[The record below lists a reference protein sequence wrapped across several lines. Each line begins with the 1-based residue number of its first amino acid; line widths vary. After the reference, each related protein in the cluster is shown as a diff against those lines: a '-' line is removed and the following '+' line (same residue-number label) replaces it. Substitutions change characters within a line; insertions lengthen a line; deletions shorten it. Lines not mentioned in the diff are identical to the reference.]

1 MILAK
6 TLIAT
11 AALSTA
17 IARDI
22 PNNLRSFYNHIRDQ
36 KQCKNALATG
46 FHSSDGDSGDFDY
59 CGDYLEKYNIVYLQ
73 GRNGELVNLD
83 IDCDGIQGG
92 PADDGRCGSSGDTQS
107 QTSFQEDLQS
117 YGANQTDLDAN
128 VHPYVVFGNE
138 SEENKKGWPTFDPSA
153 HGIEPLSIM
162 AVVCNDQL
170 YYGIWGDTNGDDGDE
185 AMVGEASISLATLCF
200 GNSMNGDN
208 GHDDN
213 DVLFIAFTG
222 SDAVPGNDGAD
233 WAANNATVFQES
245 ITERGNKLVERI
257 GSAAP
262 CRTSVGSW
270 LVYGAVATVAGALIL
285 WHGSCSLAH
294 LYNGDLGPRASSPL
308 FLLASLASYSTYQV
322 PRLFPAV

>member
-1 MILAK
+1 MTEPLSDWGVISDHPAK
-6 TLIAT
+6 IRFEIAIASPLNPSAGPGRAHPYLLSQRESRTITDHSRVPSPWTRRRTAT
-11 AALSTA
+11 AYPYSKRPIGISS

-185 AMVGEASISLATLCF
+185 AMGTGGMALALSPTSTMVGKMKGSKFCEWQ
-200 GNSMNGDN
+200 
-208 GHDDN
+208 
-213 DVLFIAFTG
+213 DVQHLLRLG
-222 SDAVPGNDGAD
+222 YYEDAVGGG
-233 WAANNATVFQES
+233 
-245 ITERGNKLVERI
+245 R
-257 GSAAP
+257 
-262 CRTSVGSW
+262 
-270 LVYGAVATVAGALIL
+270 
-285 WHGSCSLAH
+285 
-294 LYNGDLGPRASSPL
+294 
-308 FLLASLASYSTYQV
+308 
-322 PRLFPAV
+322 